1 MTNDDSAIG
10 DALGI
15 TYPDGTQI
23 SSVIADILAPQ
34 NAYVENYNLQLEVL
48 TPFGK
53 LRLERNPFKV
63 FRLELYLDRFDS
75 IPSGSR
81 IKLYYNDEYLA
92 QSQEVNPA
100 GREAW

>member
-34 NAYVENYNLQLEVL
+34 NAYVENYNLQL
-48 TPFGK
+48 
-53 LRLERNPFKV
+53 RS
-63 FRLELYLDRFDS
+63 LDA
-75 IPSGSR
+75 PSGNYVLRGTLLRFLDWSFT
-81 IKLYYNDEYLA
+81 
-92 QSQEVNPA
+92 
-100 GREAW
+100 